1 MTTYGYCRVSTKEQV
16 EGFGLDVQRARLL
29 VHGVQRSR
37 IFEDEGVSGA
47 LMDRPALGDAINA
60 LEPGDTLVVPRL
72 DRLARDLITQEL
84 LLRAIRLKGAD
95 VVSCVEGEN
104 AYLAEDA
111 GDPSRKLIRQI
122 LGAVAE
128 YERSM
133 ISLRTQAGRRAKK
146 AAGGY
151 AGGQPPYGWRGEGG
165 VLVEVPSEQ
174 KTLQAITTI
183 LPMYRGAEGL
193 VHHQGIANWLQA
205 RTQYAFT
212 RRNGKPWT
220 RQSVR
225 KVLLR
230 QGTPAGAVGRDGET
244 VDAAQVDDQVVR
256 TDRDRGQDVG
266 ADRSGPLGL

>member
-1 MTTYGYCRVSTKEQV
+1 MTAYGYSRVSTKDQL
-16 EGFGLDVQRARLL
+16 EGFGLHVQRELLHDHGVARLL
-29 VHGVQRSR
+29 VFS
-37 IFEDEGVSGA
+37 DEGVSGA
-47 LMDRPALGDAINA
+47 LLDRPALGNVINV
-60 LEPGDTLVVPRL
+60 LGTGDVLYVPRL

-84 LLRAIRLKGAD
+84 LLRAIRAKGAD

-133 ISLRTQAGRRAKK
+133 IALRTQAGKRAKK

-151 AGGQPPYGWRGEGG
+151 AGGQPPYGWTGRDG
-165 VLVEVPSEQ
+165 VLVEVESEQ
-174 KTLQAITTI
+174 WTLEAISTI
-183 LPMYRGAEGL
+183 LPMFRGPNGTDY
-193 VHHQGIANWLQA
+193 QGISNWLQE
-205 RTQYAFT
+205 RTRYAYT

-230 QGTPAGAVGRDGET
+230 QGTPAGAVRQDGRAVLGM
-244 VDAAQVDDQVVR
+244 QVDDQVAVF
-256 TDRDRGQDVG
+256 DGDSGQDVG
-266 ADRSGPLGL
+266 ADGSSPLGL